1 MIDYSELLL
10 KQRNFFNTGKT
21 KDYSYRLNALNAL
34 REALVYFENEINAAL
49 LSDLN
54 KSHFETYI

>member
-34 REALVYFENEINAAL
+34 EKRW
-49 LSDLN
+49 
-54 KSHFETYI
+54 YISKMRLMPLC